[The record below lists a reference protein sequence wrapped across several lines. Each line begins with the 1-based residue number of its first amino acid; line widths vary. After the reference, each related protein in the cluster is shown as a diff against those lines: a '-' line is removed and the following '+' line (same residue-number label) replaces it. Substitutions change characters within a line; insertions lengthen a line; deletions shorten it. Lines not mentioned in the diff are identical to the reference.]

1 MNRLLVL
8 TEDNDDYGKLLKERR
23 LPDIAIVTTSDE
35 CHVRESIRCSNIIL
49 GAPDMVAK
57 ILDQAKYLQWVQS
70 TFAGVEALCGE
81 NLRRDY
87 VLT

>member
-8 TEDNDDYGKLLKERR
+8 TEDNDDYGKLLEERR
-23 LPDIAIVTTSDE
+23 LPDIEIVTTSDE

-57 ILDQAKYLQWVQS
+57 SWIRRNICNGSSRPLPVLKPFVER
-70 TFAGVEALCGE
+70 TFVE
-81 NLRRDY
+81 
-87 VLT
+87 TMF